1 MNQKLDYPLLSIVTV
16 TYNAERELKKTIES
30 ILIQKDVSELNIEYI
45 IQDGLSKDRTLSV
58 AKRYEEELKNVGIRL
73 YIYSEKDAGIYDA
86 MNKGIKKTTGKW
98 ICLLNAGDT
107 FCNDK
112 SLYDVKLALAQ
123 SSADVLYA
131 DYKRINSYI
140 EKIVEIPQIE
150 DLMNTMIFCHQA
162 IFIRDYI
169 YCKNLYDCKYQLVA
183 DYALMLKLYLTGVKF
198 EYVPVCL
205 IDYNVDGVSARNMI
219 KTYSEIYM
227 VRKDNAIIKNKVGE
241 EIKYVI
247 GILKRIILANMPQNL
262 RWKIYNF
269 LNEYY
274 FYRK

>member
-247 GILKRIILANMPQNL
+247 GILKRIILANMP
-262 RWKIYNF
+262 
-269 LNEYY
+269 
-274 FYRK
+274 